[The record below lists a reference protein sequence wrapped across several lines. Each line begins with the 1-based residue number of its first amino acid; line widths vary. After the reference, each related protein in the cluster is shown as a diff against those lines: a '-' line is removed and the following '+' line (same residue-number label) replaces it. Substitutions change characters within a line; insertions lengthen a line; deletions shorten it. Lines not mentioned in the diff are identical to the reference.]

1 MDGESIMTKHCTLTR
16 LLTPAVILGVLWAT
30 APARGDDKP
39 MTAIAVGAKAPDK
52 SSLRDLHGSH
62 RSLYG
67 FKDNRALVLVFL
79 GTDCPISN
87 LYLPGLLEMEKKY
100 RSKGVQFLAV
110 YANEHEDLDQVAIH
124 SHDRDVPF
132 PVLKDFGQRL
142 AGTLGV
148 RRVPAVAVLDKDF
161 VLRYRGRID
170 DRYGVGFRRQKAT
183 RDDLIQ
189 ALDEV
194 LAGKNVS
201 VAQTEPE
208 GCLLDR
214 ASTQPARKDVTYAK
228 DVAPILQQR
237 CQACHR
243 PEQAAPFALMTYN
256 DAVKHAR
263 MLKEVTTQRRMPPWH
278 ADPRHGK
285 FSNDR
290 RLTDKEIDTLAAWV
304 DAGTPRGDDKDLP
317 KPIAWVK
324 GWKNGKPD
332 LILEMPEAFEVP
344 ADGVLPYKHYTIDPG
359 FKEDVWV
366 QKGEARPGVA
376 GVVHHVVVYILKPGQ
391 TQPFD
396 KEGNMSILVGWAPG
410 DLGLNCPPE
419 TGLRIPKGSKL
430 LFELHYTP
438 NGKAVKDR
446 SSIGISFLKKPP
458 KYEMFTNSF
467 VNESIRIPPRDPHY
481 RAENTHRFR
490 ADALILGL
498 VPHMH
503 WRGKDYFY
511 ELIYPDGHKQTL
523 LSVPR
528 WDFNWQNVYQ
538 FAEPIKAPKGS
549 RLHAVAHWDNSRNNP
564 YNPDPDKEVRFGL
577 QTWEEMMVGWVVYT
591 WEHPDTPEKL
601 AREKVHP
608 AEQLFER
615 LDRNGDN
622 VITPDEIPEQ
632 LKLYLK
638 LQGIKIPERITA
650 KEFSRC
656 MKSCASDSRSRK
668 RNPTTRSRRVTDRRK
683 GSYESISCPVAPDGK
698 TLASRALRL
707 HDFQRFFHLICLDHP
722 AKRGNLGKCA

>member
-1 MDGESIMTKHCTLTR
+1 MSKSYTWMSFLM
-16 LLTPAVILGVLWAT
+16 PVVILGTVGGT
-30 APARGDDKP
+30 APAWGDDKP
-39 MTAIAVGAKAPDK
+39 VSALAIGAKTTDK
-52 SSLRDLHGSH
+52 NSLRDLHGNRRPLH
-62 RSLYG
+62 D
-67 FKDNRALVLVFL
+67 FKDHRALVLAFL
-79 GTDCPISN
+79 GTECPISN
-87 LYLPGLLEMEKKY
+87 LYLPGLIELEKKY
-100 RSKGVQFLAV
+100 RTKNVQFIAV
-110 YANEHEDLDQVAIH
+110 YPNEHEDLDQVAMH
-124 SHDRDVPF
+124 TRDRDVPF

-142 AGTLGV
+142 ADTLGM
-148 RRVPAVAVLDKDF
+148 RRVPAVVVLDKEF

-183 RDDLIQ
+183 RNDLIQ
-189 ALDEV
+189 AIDEL
-194 LAGKNVS
+194 LADKKVS
-201 VAQTEPE
+201 VTETEPD
-208 GCLLDR
+208 GCLLDH

-237 CQACHR
+237 CQECHR
-243 PEQAAPFALMTYN
+243 PEQAAPFALMNYN

-290 RLTDKEIDTLAAWV
+290 RLTSKEIDTLAAWV

-359 FKEDVWV
+359 FKEDMWV
-366 QKGEARPGVA
+366 EKGEARPGVA

-391 TQPFD
+391 NRPFD
-396 KEGNMSILVGWAPG
+396 NEGNMSILVGWAPG
-410 DLGLNCPPE
+410 DLGLNCPPD

-430 LFELHYTP
+430 MFELHYTP
-438 NGKAVKDR
+438 NGTAVKDR
-446 SSIGISFLKKPP
+446 SSIGITFLKKAP

-481 RAENTHRFR
+481 RAENTFRFR

-511 ELIYPDGHKQTL
+511 ELIYPDGRKQTL

-538 FAEPIKAPKGS
+538 FAKPIKVPKGS

-564 YNPDPDKEVRFGL
+564 YNPDPNKEVRFGL

-591 WEHPDTPEKL
+591 WEQPDTAEKL
-601 AREKVHP
+601 THEKVHP
-608 AEQLFER
+608 AEKLFER

-632 LKLYLK
+632 LKVYLK

-650 KEFSRC
+650 KEFLPVYEEL
-656 MKSCASDSRSRK
+656 RK
-668 RNPTTRSRRVTDRRK
+668 RFQKPKAKPPTGDKKKS
-683 GSYESISCPVAPDGK
+683 GS
-698 TLASRALRL
+698 
-707 HDFQRFFHLICLDHP
+707 
-722 AKRGNLGKCA
+722 

>member
-1 MDGESIMTKHCTLTR
+1 MTKLCTWMNFLTAAGI
-16 LLTPAVILGVLWAT
+16 LSILGTT
-30 APARGDDKP
+30 AAARGDDKP
-39 MTAIAVGAKAPDK
+39 VSALAIGAKTPDK
-52 SSLRDLHGSH
+52 SSLRDLHGN
-62 RSLYG
+62 RRPLYG
-67 FKDNRALVLVFL
+67 FKDHRALVLAFL

-87 LYLPGLLEMEKKY
+87 LYLPGLIEWEKKY

-110 YANEHEDLDQVAIH
+110 YANEHEDLDRVAMH
-124 SHDRDVPF
+124 SRDRDVPF

-142 AGTLGV
+142 ADTLGV
-148 RRVPAVAVLDKDF
+148 QRAPAVVVLDKEF

-189 ALDEV
+189 ALDEI
-194 LAGKNVS
+194 LADKKVS
-201 VAQTEPE
+201 VAETEAD

-214 ASTQPARKDVTYAK
+214 ASSQAARKDVTYAK
-228 DVAPILQQR
+228 HVAPILQQR

-285 FSNDR
+285 FRNDR

-304 DAGTPRGDDKDLP
+304 NAGTPRGDDKDLP
-317 KPIAWVK
+317 KPIAWVP
-324 GWKNGKPD
+324 GWRMGKPD
-332 LILEMPEAFEVP
+332 LVLEMPQEFAVP
-344 ADGVLPYKHYTIDPG
+344 ADGVLPYKHFTIDPG

-366 QKGEARPGVA
+366 EKGEARPGVA

-391 TQPFD
+391 NQPFD
-396 KEGNMSILVGWAPG
+396 DKGNMSILVGWAPG
-410 DLGLNCPPE
+410 DLGLTCPPD

-430 LFELHYTP
+430 QFELHYTP
-438 NGKAVKDR
+438 NGTAAKDR
-446 SSIGISFLKKPP
+446 SSIGLIFHKKPP
-458 KYEMFTNSF
+458 KYEMIMNSF
-467 VNESIRIPPRDPHY
+467 MNESIRIPPRDPHY
-481 RAENTHRFR
+481 RAEATMRFP
-490 ADALILGL
+490 ADARILAL

-511 ELIYPDGHKQTL
+511 ELIYPDGRKQTL

-528 WDFNWQNVYQ
+528 WDFNWQNTYQ
-538 FAEPIKAPKGS
+538 FAEPMEAPKGA
-549 RLHAVAHWDNSRNNP
+549 RLHAIAHWDNSRNNP
-564 YNPDPDKEVRFGL
+564 YNPDPNKEVRFGL

-591 WEHPDTPEKL
+591 WERPDTAEKL

-608 AEQLFER
+608 AEQMFER

-650 KEFSRC
+650 KEFLPVYEE
-656 MKSCASDSRSRK
+656 MRK
-668 RNPTTRSRRVTDRRK
+668 RFQKPK
-683 GSYESISCPVAPDGK
+683 AKPDGK
-698 TLASRALRL
+698 
-707 HDFQRFFHLICLDHP
+707 DKKP
-722 AKRGNLGKCA
+722 AKGKS